1 MSPTD
6 TFGAV
11 EMRSISRRFGGTIAL
26 SGVDLTL
33 RSGEIHAVLGSNGA
47 GKSTLMKILVG
58 LERPD
63 EGDVRVMGETID
75 RFEPRALRSR
85 GVAMVQQHFT
95 LVPTLTGGENL
106 VLARPEHR
114 RLPDRTACRRRL
126 DELVDRYGLQVRS
139 GVPAGELSVG
149 EQQRLELLRA
159 LDADARVL
167 LLDEPTAVLTDAEAI
182 QLLTVCRSLADEG
195 RAVAFITHRLGEV
208 FEGCDRV
215 TLLREGRV
223 VIGDQAVEVHS
234 RSELA
239 SAMVGSSATG
249 RFTSR
254 RERSTPI
261 GTTRLSLRN
270 LSSPTLRGIDLD
282 VRAGEVVGIAGVDGN
297 GQADLESLLAG
308 RTTPTAGTV
317 VVDDTPM
324 QAGEPRSRLA
334 HGIAYVPSDRYRWG
348 LVRPMD
354 LSDNLDLGR
363 VGLFRP
369 RRRHRRHHARSP
381 LTAWNVRSS
390 GPAATAGSLSGGNA
404 QKLVLA
410 RELSGTPGVV
420 LACYPT
426 RGLDPGASD
435 DVATRLVERAE
446 NGAAV
451 LWIGAELDELFAVS
465 DRIFVLSL
473 GQLIGPFSPPFDRE
487 RVGQAMAGML
497 DLAST
502 PDPTTDGQEASP
514 CPST

>member
-1 MSPTD
+1 
-6 TFGAV
+6 
-11 EMRSISRRFGGTIAL
+11 MRSISRRFGGTIAL

-63 EGDVRVMGETID
+63 QGTVRVLGEPIE
-75 RFEPRALRSR
+75 RFEPRALRAQ

-114 RLPDRTACRRRL
+114 RLPDRAACRRRL
-126 DELVDRYGLQVRS
+126 DELVDRYGLEVRS
-139 GVPAGELSVG
+139 DVPAGELSVG

-167 LLDEPTAVLTDAEAI
+167 LLDEPTAVLTDTEATK
-182 QLLTVCRSLADEG
+182 LLNVCRALADEG

-223 VIGDQAVEVHS
+223 VIGDQAVDVHS
-234 RSELA
+234 RSALA
-239 SAMVGSSATG
+239 SAMIGTTATG

-254 RERSTPI
+254 RERSATC
-261 GTTRLSLRN
+261 GSTRLSLRD
-270 LSSPTLRGIDLD
+270 LTSATLRGIDLD

-308 RTTPTAGTV
+308 RTTPISGSVA
-317 VVDDTPM
+317 VDGRPM
-324 QAGEPRSRLA
+324 IAGEPRARLA
-334 HGIAYVPSDRYRWG
+334 HGLAYIPSDRYRWG

-363 VGLFRP
+363 SGLFRP
-369 RRRHRRHHARSP
+369 RRKHRRHHARSP
-381 LTAWNVRSS
+381 LAAWNVRSS
-390 GPAATAGSLSGGNA
+390 GPAATAASLSGGNA

-410 RELSGTPGVV
+410 RELSGSPGVV

-426 RGLDPGASD
+426 RGLDPDASD

-465 DRIFVLSL
+465 DRILVLSQ
-473 GQLIGPFSPPFDRE
+473 GRLIGPFAPTFDRE
-487 RVGQAMAGML
+487 RIGQAMAGML
-497 DLAST
+497 DLEPRLDLT
-502 PDPTTDGQEASP
+502 IDGQDAAP
-514 CPST
+514 CHSE